1 MAINFMQV
9 IISGLLLGGIYAL
22 ISIGLTMIFGVV
34 RIVNFAHGE
43 FLMLAMYATFWMFN
57 LFQLDPYVAVFI
69 VTPLLFLIGVLV
81 QRVFI
86 QPILNAPATVK
97 IFSTLGLS
105 IVLQNLALMFWKA
118 DYRTVQTSYQ
128 TSVINLGT
136 LVISYP
142 RLVAFIVA
150 TGINIA
156 LFFFFKRTYMGKAI
170 RAVALDRGAAMLMG
184 INVYNIYLLAFGLG
198 TAFVGIAGAL
208 LMPIYYVFPTVGSL
222 FILTAFVVV
231 ILGGMG
237 SVLGAFIGGLIIGLV
252 EAFAGFYLDP
262 ALKEAVYFIIFILIL
277 VLKPT
282 GLFGLGRGSEEVG
295 MR

>member
-156 LFFFFKRTYMGKAI
+156 LFFS
-170 RAVALDRGAAMLMG
+170 L
-184 INVYNIYLLAFGLG
+184 NVLTWVKL
-198 TAFVGIAGAL
+198 
-208 LMPIYYVFPTVGSL
+208 YVL
-222 FILTAFVVV
+222 
-231 ILGGMG
+231 
-237 SVLGAFIGGLIIGLV
+237 
-252 EAFAGFYLDP
+252 
-262 ALKEAVYFIIFILIL
+262 
-277 VLKPT
+277 
-282 GLFGLGRGSEEVG
+282 
-295 MR
+295 

>member
-1 MAINFMQV
+1 
-9 IISGLLLGGIYAL
+9 
-22 ISIGLTMIFGVV
+22 
-34 RIVNFAHGE
+34 
-43 FLMLAMYATFWMFN
+43 
-57 LFQLDPYVAVFI
+57 
-69 VTPLLFLIGVLV
+69 
-81 QRVFI
+81 
-86 QPILNAPATVK
+86 
-97 IFSTLGLS
+97 
-105 IVLQNLALMFWKA
+105 
-118 DYRTVQTSYQ
+118 
-128 TSVINLGT
+128 
-136 LVISYP
+136 
-142 RLVAFIVA
+142 
-150 TGINIA
+150 
-156 LFFFFKRTYMGKAI
+156 MGKAI